1 MAITPIY
8 QNMTAQTSQG
18 QPVTLSVGNASQ
30 ALKNLPQGTLIQ
42 GEIVGNAAGQ
52 KGLIVKSE
60 MGALRLLP
68 TEGQK
73 LPTLPAGTKI
83 TLQVTQPANSGQA
96 APQIALMPPG
106 IKAPLPGMTLAS
118 LFGGSQNAAHG
129 QAVQV
134 TPTLSLTNLSAQGT
148 PNSAIQAIV
157 VNSAGSGV
165 SGANPALPLPG
176 AHSSLP
182 QTGQN
187 TAPSLNTA
195 GSNSPTI
202 NLATT
207 AIASGQNLP
216 SQAGSMTG
224 TNALAHLTQGQS
236 LSIKLNQITLP
247 GQNQPLVNIPTAAQ
261 IPVLSGTISQM
272 TSQGF
277 PQIQTAG
284 ADILLLAKTDLPVG
298 TKLGFSVANN
308 PASQTSPP
316 PTSLFQQGWGK
327 MDQLLS
333 HLSQTDKAMMTQL
346 LSQLP
351 QANQKMAAT
360 MSQLVNHMRQG
371 NLAPLFTPQLQAAL
385 EKSGKGDLLKSL
397 SQDMVKLGKNSQEAV
412 SSQEWR
418 AIPIPFHHQGRVE
431 QIELFMRKAKAE
443 RPEDEG
449 QRFVFELPMEKL
461 GRTQI
466 DGLIRQKNI
475 DLILR
480 VEGDLSADQK
490 QHFQDLFHQAIEITG
505 AKGQFHIQT
514 KADFPVNPR
523 GDVSSSLQSETV

>member
-1 MAITPIY
+1 MAITPIS
-8 QNMTAQTSQG
+8 QHVTAQTTQG
-18 QPVTLSVGNASQ
+18 QPVTLAVGNASQ
-30 ALKNLPQGTLIQ
+30 ALKNLPQGTIIQ
-42 GEIVGNAAGQ
+42 GEIVGSSAGQ

-60 MGALRLLP
+60 MGTLRLLS

-83 TLQVTQPANSGQA
+83 TLQVTQTANNPQA
-96 APQIALMPPG
+96 TPQIALMAPG
-106 IKAPLPGMTLAS
+106 IKAPLPGMTLAT

-134 TPTLSLTNLSAQGT
+134 TPTLSLTNLSAQGSPT
-148 PNSAIQAIV
+148 TAIPAV
-157 VNSAGSGV
+157 VLNSAGPITNPV
-165 SGANPALPLPG
+165 SPLPG
-176 AHSSLP
+176 TPSGMPQIGQTNIALSPNAGGQAGNIATNALP
-182 QTGQN
+182 TGQ
-187 TAPSLNTA
+187 
-195 GSNSPTI
+195 
-202 NLATT
+202 TT
-207 AIASGQNLP
+207 VAQGTGN
-216 SQAGSMTG
+216 TG
-224 TNALAHLTQGQS
+224 TNGLAQLSQGQS

-247 GQNQPLVNIPTAAQ
+247 GQGQPLVNIPTAAQ
-261 IPVLSGTISQM
+261 TPVLSGTITQM
-272 TSQGF
+272 TAQGF

-298 TKLGFSVANN
+298 TRLGFSLTNN
-308 PASQTSPP
+308 VASQTSPP

-333 HLSQTDKAMMTQL
+333 HLSQSDKTMMTQL

-371 NLAPLFTPQLQAAL
+371 NLTPLFTPQLQAAL

-397 SQDMVKLGKNSQEAV
+397 SQDMVKLGKNSQDAV

-480 VEGDLSADQK
+480 VESDLSADQK
-490 QHFQDLFHQAIEITG
+490 QHFQDLFRQAIEITE

-523 GDVSSSLQSETV
+523 SDISSSLQSETV